1 MAQGDRRF
9 QEKSRC
15 LNLVTLGMNGFVM
28 IHHGI
33 ILWENGATPLGLIF
47 TYLPDLNILFVIIK
61 KVRDRG

>member
-28 IHHGI
+28 IHHGL
-33 ILWENGATPLGLIF
+33 ILWESGAAPLGLIF